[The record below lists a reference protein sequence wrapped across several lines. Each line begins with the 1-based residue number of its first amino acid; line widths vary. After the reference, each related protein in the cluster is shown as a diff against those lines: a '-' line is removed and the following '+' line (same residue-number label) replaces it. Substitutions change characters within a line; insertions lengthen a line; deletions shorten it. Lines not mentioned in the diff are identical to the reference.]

1 MSQQHKS
8 YILNVYYLQLEDA
21 RRKAVVEVE
30 HLVVSVHVSV
40 TLLVQNH
47 FLYVYTM
54 LIVVVGS
61 YVLSYSKNELHP
73 TSSVCHKH
81 A

>member
-1 MSQQHKS
+1 M
-8 YILNVYYLQLEDA
+8 YCLQPEDA

-40 TLLVQNH
+40 AILLQNH

-61 YVLSYSKNELHP
+61 YLLSYYKKNELHP
-73 TSSVCHKH
+73 TSSVCHMH
-81 A
+81 E

>member
-1 MSQQHKS
+1 M
-8 YILNVYYLQLEDA
+8 YYLQPEDA
-21 RRKAVVEVE
+21 RRKTVEVE
-30 HLVVSVHVSV
+30 HLVVSIHVSV
-40 TLLVQNH
+40 TILLQNY
-47 FLYVYTM
+47 FLYVYTI